1 VGVHSAGQSDYG
13 VAAKDAFFAR
23 DASIISDCIEMW
35 DYVGGVRFRGF
46 VAEQGGEKAM
56 FVFFDQAVVG
66 GDLKAG
72 YVAMHRPILLRQPLT
87 WYRLM
92 ALLELCEVDYF
103 ACDRLVVCIDR
114 HADATARDALAK
126 DLGWIGFSL
135 TTLDEYSET
144 GELTSDTWLFME
156 MDT

>member
-46 VAEQGGEKAM
+46 VAELGGEKAM

-87 WYRLM
+87 
-92 ALLELCEVDYF
+92 
-103 ACDRLVVCIDR
+103 
-114 HADATARDALAK
+114 
-126 DLGWIGFSL
+126 
-135 TTLDEYSET
+135 
-144 GELTSDTWLFME
+144 
-156 MDT
+156 